1 MALTASRS
9 SICKRRFFFNPE
21 KQHKTPASTAQ
32 GDNGRPSRPW
42 DAANEEAVSFSV
54 VEAVEPEGV
63 TVSGVKLHDT
73 SEGKPAAQLN
83 DTVELNPFSGVTEM
97 VVVTLFPEVT
107 ANVDGEAAT
116 EKSGCGRLMV

>member
-9 SICKRRFFFNPE
+9 SICKRRFFKP

-32 GDNGRPSRPW
+32 GDNGRPSRPS
-42 DAANEEAVSFSV
+42 DAADGDAVSFSV
-54 VEAVEPEGV
+54 VEAAAPEGV
-63 TVSGVKLHDT
+63 TVGGVKLHDT
-73 SEGKPAAQLN
+73 LEGKPAAQLN
-83 DTVELNPFSGVTEM
+83 DTVELNPFNGVTEM

-116 EKSGCGRLMV
+116 EKSGCGRFMV